1 MQDQLR
7 YKYAY
12 LVVSKYFS
20 YILSSLNEFVADQ
33 RSPILINTIIEIS
46 LRWYVSGLNIFWH
59 QPDRWFLLILS

>member
-12 LVVSKYFS
+12 LIVSKYFS
-20 YILSSLNEFVADQ
+20 YILPSLNEFVADQ

-46 LRWYVSGLNIFWH
+46 LRWYVSGLNIF
-59 QPDRWFLLILS
+59 